1 MFGCGRSDSHGFGS
15 KFKALN
21 HVSICSNAPS
31 KINFQ
36 ICITCDG
43 LQNIVIF
50 WLSPSGTI
58 QIHQMNSFDTY
69 PLKGLRNLKGVVGD
83 DFLGGKVAPLKPHTL
98 AVDKPNGRND
108 FKHSSRKMEIKMGN

>member
-1 MFGCGRSDSHGFGS
+1 MFGCGRSNGDGFGT

-31 KINFQ
+31 KINLQ
-36 ICITCDG
+36 ICVACYG
-43 LQNIVIF
+43 FQNVVIF
-50 WLSPSGTI
+50 GLSSSGTI
-58 QIHQMNSFDTY
+58 QIHQMNSLDTN
-69 PLKGLRNLKGVVGD
+69 PLKGLRNLKGVVRD